1 MSITNILAWLNVLAG
16 WSKGYFNFQTCKILH
31 VGWSMEQR
39 ILLEKLPNHKSAW
52 NNFPCSQNF
61 ELSKDRVILQAP
73 SDWSLKSPARI
84 HSPYKFFYL
93 VPNLTSFSL
102 PWPTTNIPR
111 PMNPA
116 LHACSANA
124 LLPLDLR
131 PWFHVGRGLHTC
143 VSVYVQTGLS
153 VSPVY
158 IYTQKMFP
166 YIQCFFINILNINYI
181 LLLEKKQ

>member
-93 VPNLTSFSL
+93 VPNLTSLSL

-131 PWFHVGRGLHTC
+131 PRFRVGRGLHRHLGPFRC
-143 VSVYVQTGLS
+143 SLEG
-153 VSPVY
+153 
-158 IYTQKMFP
+158 
-166 YIQCFFINILNINYI
+166 
-181 LLLEKKQ
+181 LLLHPASLANRSRLGHISFKCSIWNLDPQ